1 VALVIRELEVGAVI
15 QPGDQ
20 SGLADVILE
29 FLERSGAGDVGEKMI
44 KSSKEYLNTER
55 GMGKFLAYTEEI
67 LADSCKKL
75 PDSSQISS
83 H

>member
-29 FLERSGAGDVGEKMI
+29 FLERSGVGEKMI